1 MNELLSDVR
10 FWFTAMGLAL
20 VGLVKYLWNK
30 QERRLAQLEAD
41 TVRRKEFDS
50 LRSDMREEHAENSD
64 RLDRIETEIRA
75 GITGTHRRLDDLYRD
90 LIGRN
95 ER

>member
-30 QERRLAQLEAD
+30 QEKRLAKLEAD
-41 TVRRKEFDS
+41 SVRRQEFDS
-50 LRSDMREEHAENSD
+50 LRSDMRDEHAENTE
-64 RLDRIETEIRA
+64 RLDRIEEEIRT

-90 LIGRN
+90 LMNRGDR
-95 ER
+95 